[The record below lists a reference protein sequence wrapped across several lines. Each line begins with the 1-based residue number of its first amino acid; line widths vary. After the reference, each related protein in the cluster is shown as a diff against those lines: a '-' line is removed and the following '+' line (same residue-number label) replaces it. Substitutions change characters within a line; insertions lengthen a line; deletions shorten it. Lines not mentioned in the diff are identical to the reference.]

1 MLHNKEL
8 IWRYLR
14 RGLIALL
21 AIYLAF
27 VLRQTMQLMLG
38 SLFFA
43 GAITPLVESMEK
55 YRIRRGVAI
64 SIIYLG
70 VLLIIVLTI
79 APAPRI
85 IAELGLFFTNLPE
98 LVKQIPVPTQP
109 IFNIDPQRLTE
120 LLQPKVIL
128 DQVQAFGKELASQTV
143 NFTLSLINAL
153 GVTLLSMLITGYM
166 VVHAKELLRKVLRPF
181 APEVRAQV
189 YTLIP
194 PITRCLGAYV
204 LGRIGTSALLG
215 FCTYLAL
222 AFLNVPFA
230 GALGLLVAVSNL
242 IPFVGP
248 ILGLIPM
255 VIAAWGMGVG
265 KVIAVVGISFVL
277 QQIEAFILQPWLVG
291 PYLNLDPFE
300 LLLSI
305 IVGAELLGVVGAI
318 IAPPVAGI
326 GRILFN
332 HFYGHK
338 LMAEESDSLDALPSG
353 ELQDG
358 SADAKAISA
367 GDRDRKD
374 DEISE
379 NHGK

>member
-1 MLHNKEL
+1 M
-8 IWRYLR
+8 
-14 RGLIALL
+14 
-21 AIYLAF
+21 
-27 VLRQTMQLMLG
+27 VG
-38 SLFFA
+38 SIFLA
-43 GAITPLVESMEK
+43 GAITPLVETMEK

-64 SIIYLG
+64 AIIYL
-70 VLLIIVLTI
+70 VILLIIVLTV

-143 NFTLSLINAL
+143 NFTLSLVNAL
-153 GVTLLSMLITGYM
+153 GVTLLTMLIAGYM
-166 VVHAKELLRKVLRPF
+166 VVNAKELLGKVLRPF
-181 APEVRAQV
+181 SLEVRAQI

-222 AFLNVPFA
+222 VFLNITFA
-230 GALGLLVAVSNL
+230 GALGLLVAVANL

-255 VIAAWGMGVG
+255 VIAAWGMGAG

-277 QQIEAFILQPWLVG
+277 QQIEAFVLQPWLVG

-305 IVGAELLGVVGAI
+305 IVGAELLGVVGAL

-326 GRILFN
+326 GRIIFN

-338 LMAEESDSLDALPSG
+338 LMAEESELLDASSVEDSLEGNAG
-353 ELQDG
+353 
-358 SADAKAISA
+358 AKAIGT
-367 GDRDRKD
+367 GDREDQD
-374 DEISE
+374 D
-379 NHGK
+379 

>member
-1 MLHNKEL
+1 VLHNKEQ

-14 RGLIALL
+14 RGAIALV

-27 VLRQTMQLMLG
+27 ALRQTVQLMLV

-43 GAITPLVESMEK
+43 GAITPLVETMER

-64 SIIYLG
+64 AIIYLV
-70 VLLIIVLTI
+70 VLLIIVLTV

-85 IAELGLFFTNLPE
+85 ITELAQFFTNLPE
-98 LVKQIPVPTQP
+98 LVKQIPLPTQP
-109 IFNIDPQRLTE
+109 FLNIDPQRLSE

-128 DQVQAFGKELASQTV
+128 DQVQGFGKDLASQTV
-143 NFTLSLINAL
+143 NFTLGLVNAL
-153 GVTLLSMLITGYM
+153 GVTLLGMLITGYM
-166 VVHAKELLRKVLRPF
+166 VVNAKTLLRKVLRPF
-181 APEVRAQV
+181 APEVRAQI

-194 PITRCLGAYV
+194 PINRCLGAYV

-215 FCTYLAL
+215 FCTFLAL
-222 AFLNVPFA
+222 TFLRVPFS

-248 ILGLIPM
+248 ILGLIPII
-255 VIAAWGMGVG
+255 IAAWGMGPYT
-265 KVIAVVGISFVL
+265 VIATIGISFAL
-277 QQIEAFILQPWLVG
+277 QQVEAFVLQPWLVG

-326 GRILFN
+326 GRIIFN

-338 LMAEESDSLDALPSG
+338 MAEESDSLDVL
-353 ELQDG
+353 
-358 SADAKAISA
+358 SAEVLHSSDESTAISA
-367 GDRDRKD
+367 GRNGEEDN
-374 DEISE
+374 EISQ

>member
-1 MLHNKEL
+1 MLQNKEL

-21 AIYLAF
+21 AIYVAYT
-27 VLRQTMQLMLG
+27 LRQTVQLMLG

-43 GAITPLVESMEK
+43 GAIAPLVETMEK
-55 YRIRRGVAI
+55 YRVRRGVAI
-64 SIIYLG
+64 AIIYLV
-70 VLLIIVLTI
+70 VLLIIVLTV

-98 LVKQIPVPTQP
+98 LVKQIPVPNQP
-109 IFNIDPQRLTE
+109 FLNIDPQRLNE
-120 LLQPKVIL
+120 LIQPTVIL

-143 NFTLSLINAL
+143 NFTLSLVNAL
-153 GVTLLSMLITGYM
+153 GVTLLGMLITGYM
-166 VVHAKELLRKVLRPF
+166 VVNAKDLLRKVLRPF
-181 APEVRAQV
+181 SLEVRAQV

-222 AFLNVPFA
+222 EFLNVPFA
-230 GALGLLVAVSNL
+230 GALGLLVAVANL

-255 VIAAWGMGVG
+255 VIAAWGMGAG

-277 QQIEAFILQPWLVG
+277 QQIEAFVLQPWLVG

-305 IVGAELLGVVGAI
+305 IVGAELLGVVGAL
-318 IAPPVAGI
+318 IAPPVAGV
-326 GRILFN
+326 GRIVFN
-332 HFYGHK
+332 HLYGHK
-338 LMAEESDSLDALPSG
+338 LMAEESEILDELPAEDALEGNAAP
-353 ELQDG
+353 
-358 SADAKAISA
+358 KAIDA
-367 GDRDRKD
+367 GDRQDRD
-374 DEISE
+374 D
-379 NHGK
+379 